1 MFWKISWRNFKR
13 KPLRN
18 FLTLLGITV
27 GVASLLAVTSSV
39 ATTNRL
45 INEQVQETL
54 GTTDFTI
61 QSTEG
66 NFPKQVLSEVEGVS
80 GVEKALGL
88 IHLSAEVDIPGKN
101 EADLSNLP
109 VRLTGLSRMDSSL
122 VPLKVI
128 QGSTNSSGLFL
139 SNSTARLWSVE
150 PGDSVLLKIGEKKHT
165 LPVAAVVRDT
175 MFLKYPVNGNE
186 AEVRN
191 WYTAA
196 LPIDLLEKLNG
207 KKGVLQEV
215 RIQTMESS
223 KDRSMKEIESRLN
236 HKGYPVYIEAAVADP
251 RQKNRLDELYLFLLV
266 LGGTALLISCM
277 ILFQTFYTNIAERER
292 EFAIMKS
299 FGSTPDQIRGIILRE
314 ALILSSV
321 GTLLAILPGIWMAI
335 TLQKGIFR
343 AFHVDFDYQIQLETA
358 LPVTMALGIFLP
370 VIASLLSVRRASR
383 ISVIQLQKTENSVL
397 FPPSKWRF
405 LFGGALLGISLFDH
419 AWSYF
424 PAILGAFILIPFAFR
439 GVQQFMWKF
448 LRNRV
453 ESEVALR
460 NAFRQG
466 RRHSNMAAVLMLGIA
481 LSLLMTSV
489 FNYQD
494 NYLERDIART
504 FGGHLQFRAES
515 PFTKQEIHSIR
526 EEKGVKDTTRL
537 GEVSVIWGSGREQR
551 RMNVLGVDPEWQ
563 QSYPLYTLQRGEEKA
578 TDLSA
583 KGTIWLGDYAFQQWG
598 GEIGE
603 MIRLKTPGGEKKF
616 KVTGVVRTGL
626 DSSYVGFVGKGRMK
640 EEFGVGKEV
649 RGVLALHDQRDQEKM
664 KESLLHNMGN
674 RLVEVR
680 TLDEEVKWQRRYF
693 PGLSFLFAGLLAV
706 ALGTV
711 GIGIVNLLLMSV
723 TERLSE
729 YQTMRAIGAG
739 RPQVFGMVMGE
750 GAVIGVTGILVGSAL
765 GFWLIG
771 LNAISDLVDME
782 FIIPWTEWIM
792 ISLCGAL
799 VTFVATSIPAVR
811 AAFVSIPPVSSD

>member
-27 GVASLLAVTSSV
+27 GVVSLLAVTSSV

-66 NFPKQVLSEVEGVS
+66 NFPKQVLKEVEEVS

-88 IHLSAEVDIPGKN
+88 THLSAEVDIPGKN
-101 EADLSNLP
+101 EADLP
-109 VRLTGLSRMDSSL
+109 VRLTGLSKMDSSL

-128 QGSTNSSGLFL
+128 QGSPNSSGLFL
-139 SNSTARLWSVE
+139 SNATARLWSVK
-150 PGDSVLLKIGEKKHT
+150 PGDSVSLKIDGKKHT
-165 LPVAAVVRDT
+165 VPVAAVVRDT
-175 MFLKYPVNGNE
+175 MFLKYPVSGNE
-186 AEVRN
+186 AAARN
-191 WYTAA
+191 RHAAA
-196 LPIDLLEKLNG
+196 LPIDLLEKLSG

-215 RIQTMESS
+215 RIQTMESG
-223 KDRSMKEIESRLN
+223 KDQSMKEIESRMH
-236 HKGYPVYIEAAVADP
+236 HKGYPVYIEAAIADP

-299 FGSTPDQIRGIILRE
+299 FGSTPDQIRGIVLRE

-321 GTLLAILPGIWMAI
+321 GTLLGILPGIWMAV

-343 AFHVDFDYQIQLETA
+343 SFHVDFDYEIQLGTA
-358 LPVTMALGIFLP
+358 LPVTVALGIILP
-370 VIASLLSVRRASR
+370 VIASLLPVSRASR
-383 ISVIQLQKTENSVL
+383 ISVIQLQKMEKDALSR
-397 FPPSKWRF
+397 PSKWRI

-419 AWSYF
+419 DWSYL

-439 GVQQFMWKF
+439 GVQRLMWKF

-460 NAFRQG
+460 NAIRQG

-481 LSLLMTSV
+481 LSLLMTSF

-494 NYLERDIART
+494 NYLERDMAST
-504 FGGHLQFRAES
+504 FGGHLQFRAEN
-515 PFTKQEIHSIR
+515 PFTKQEIDAIR

-537 GEVSVIWGSGREQR
+537 GEASVIWGSGGEQR

-563 QSYPLYTLQRGEEKA
+563 HSHPLYTLQRGEEKA

-583 KGTIWLGDYAFQQWG
+583 KGTILLGDYAFQQWG

-603 MIRLKTPGGEKKF
+603 MIRLKTPGGEEKF
-616 KVTGVVRTGL
+616 RVTGVVRTGF
-626 DSSYVGFVGKGRMK
+626 DSSYVGFVGKERMK
-640 EEFGVGKEV
+640 EEFGVAKEV
-649 RGVLALHDQRDQEKM
+649 RGLLALHDQQDQEKM
-664 KESLLHNMGN
+664 KETLLRNMGN

-680 TLDEEVKWQRRYF
+680 TLDEEIKWQRRYF

-729 YQTMRAIGAG
+729 YKTMRAIGAG
-739 RPQVFGMVMGE
+739 RSQVFGMVIGE
-750 GAVIGVTGILVGSAL
+750 GAVIGVTGILVGSLL

-782 FIIPWTEWIM
+782 FIIPWTEWVM
-792 ISLCGAL
+792 ICLSGAL
-799 VTFVATSIPAVR
+799 VTFVATSIPAAR
-811 AAFVSIPPVSSD
+811 AAFVSMPPVSSD